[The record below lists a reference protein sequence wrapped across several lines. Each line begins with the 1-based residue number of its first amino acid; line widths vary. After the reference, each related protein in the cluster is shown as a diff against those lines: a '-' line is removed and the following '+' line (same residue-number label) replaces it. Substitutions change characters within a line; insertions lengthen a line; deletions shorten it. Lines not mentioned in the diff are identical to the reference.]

1 MSGRTLDFPKASKS
15 FLALNAHLMGGSIGQ
30 MKTQAQEM
38 AEALA
43 KLNAKPSAGKNSSRA
58 GGVTRAVRQ
67 QEGDGMNKAER
78 AAFEYLRDV
87 YFGVREPR
95 RGNAEEFR
103 ITPHGLTF
111 LLGNGVRFI
120 PDVIVQAGGRIH
132 AFEVKAMRGRRV
144 HVEDDAAVKVK
155 LAASIW
161 PAVTFTLMWMN
172 KRTGGWEM
180 QEMLP

>member
-1 MSGRTLDFPKASKS
+1 MSRSLDFPKASES
-15 FLALNAHLMGGSIGQ
+15 FRRLNAGLLGGVENTPV
-30 MKTQAQEM
+30 KTQAEEM
-38 AEALA
+38 ADALA
-43 KLNAKPSAGKNSSRA
+43 TLNRKASVEKSASPA

-67 QEGDGMNKAER
+67 QAGDGMNKAER

-87 YFGVREPR
+87 YFGVSEPR
-95 RGNAEEFR
+95 RGKAEEFR

-120 PDVIVQAGGRIH
+120 PDVIVQAGGRIY

-144 HVEDDAAVKVK
+144 HVEDDAAVKTK
-155 LAASIW
+155 LAAGIW

-172 KRTGGWEM
+172 KRTGAWEM